1 MMNGNHT
8 TWGFEDMRLREE
20 EEKMED
26 DNERRSISVAV
37 DERFERYCK
46 FQLNNGA
53 LPTSAGKTASDA
65 R

>member
-20 EEKMED
+20 EEIED

-37 DERFERYCK
+37 DESFERYCE
-46 FQLNNGA
+46 FQLK
-53 LPTSAGKTASDA
+53 S
-65 R
+65 